1 MGRTYGQKEGPSRV
15 SCNAPLPTAIAY
27 QRNAYNVLPNFNDD
41 TTMHVGVEIKDSVK
55 VNFSQ
60 DTKGF

>member
-27 QRNAYNVLPNFNDD
+27 QRTAYNFLLNFNDD
-41 TTMHVGVEIKDSVK
+41 TTMHVGVEM
-55 VNFSQ
+55 
-60 DTKGF
+60 TA